1 MVGESASHAGRRQ
14 CCPGQEF
21 PALLRTRPHRLGLGR
36 RPLPG
41 VALGLSQGNFEM
53 LVWLP
58 RRQRAHQSANGP
70 RELTSWAN
78 GQGVLVP
85 HVPGTQQA

>member
-1 MVGESASHAGRRQ
+1 MVGESASKAGRRQ
-14 CCPGQEF
+14 HCPGQEF
-21 PALLRTRPHRLGLGR
+21 PALLHT

-41 VALGLSQGNFEM
+41 AALGLSQGNFEM

-58 RRQRAHQSANGP
+58 RRQQAHQSDNGP

-78 GQGVLVP
+78 G
-85 HVPGTQQA
+85 